1 MILERKS
8 YRCNGSG
15 EAKREEKEEREEMC
29 WVCHEIEIWIKCS
42 DE

>member
-15 EAKREEKEEREEMC
+15 EAKREEKEEKEESEESC
-29 WVCHEIEIWIKCS
+29 WVCHDDHEIEN
-42 DE
+42 